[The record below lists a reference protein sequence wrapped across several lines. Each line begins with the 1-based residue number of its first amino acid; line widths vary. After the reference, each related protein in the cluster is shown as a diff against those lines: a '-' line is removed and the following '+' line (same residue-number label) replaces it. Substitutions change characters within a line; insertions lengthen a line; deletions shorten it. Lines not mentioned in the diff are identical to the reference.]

1 MQKVP
6 RFGVLIIA
14 VAVAVACAG
23 PPPAPADPPAHATVP
38 AAANAP
44 NRDWSTPPDFA
55 ALRREFGE
63 SGDFEQQCDHPV
75 REGSKLFERK
85 AWAELLAFTA
95 PWAARCPVDMD
106 AHILRALALERTGRT
121 KEAAA
126 HHVWV
131 RGLFESVLASG
142 DGKTPA
148 TAYQVIAVFEEYSM
162 LAIFGYEVQAQALV
176 EGGIDAMQVKADGE
190 SRTIFFNPAASF
202 ARLQKRLEGGER
214 RQ

>member
-1 MQKVP
+1 
-6 RFGVLIIA
+6 
-14 VAVAVACAG
+14 
-23 PPPAPADPPAHATVP
+23 
-38 AAANAP
+38 
-44 NRDWSTPPDFA
+44 
-55 ALRREFGE
+55 
-63 SGDFEQQCDHPV
+63 V
-75 REGSKLFERK
+75 RESSKLYERK

-95 PWAARCPVDMD
+95 PWVARCPVDMD

-121 KEAAA
+121 EEAEA

-162 LAIFGYEVQAQALV
+162 LAIFGYEVQSQALV

-202 ARLQKRLEGGER
+202 MRLQERLEGRER